1 MRNAAVAQL
10 GTSGAGKSTVLNI
23 LGGMDTN
30 SEGQVIIDGKDI
42 SSYTVHQLTDYRRT
56 DIGFVFQFYN
66 LVANLTAKENVELA
80 SEIMKDA
87 QEPTQALID
96 VGLQDRINNFPAQ
109 LSGGEQQRGAV
120 DMYFTEGMTIRKVVA
135 ELGYPS
141 EGALAKWVRE
151 DPARHGRVQAS
162 VYAGMQDE
170 RGQTRAGRR
179 ASRPRGA
186 RRGLHADERAALK
199 CLYLTVR
206 SLDPTG
212 KGQVK
217 WAARRKPAL
226 NAFAITFADRWP
238 DDRNN

>member
-10 GTSGAGKSTVLNI
+10 GTHTGRLPKQHLLQHI
-23 LGGMDTN
+23 LDPVIHLHIVART
-30 SEGQVIIDGKDI
+30 GQCVEERILTLDI
-42 SSYTVHQLTDYRRT
+42 AQRL
-56 DIGFVFQFYN
+56 GFVFQFYN

-80 SEIMKDA
+80 SEIVHDA
-87 QEPTQALID
+87 QDPTQALID
-96 VGLQDRINNFPAQ
+96 VGLKERIDNFPAQ

-162 VYAGMQDE
+162 VYAEMQDE
-170 RGQTRAGRR
+170 RGQTHAGRR